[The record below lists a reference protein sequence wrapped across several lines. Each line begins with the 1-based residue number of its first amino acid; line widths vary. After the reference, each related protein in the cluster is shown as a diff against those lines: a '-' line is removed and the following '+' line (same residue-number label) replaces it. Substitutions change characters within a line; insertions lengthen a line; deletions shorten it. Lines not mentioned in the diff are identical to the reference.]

1 MKNFEKAFASTL
13 EIACKEEYFDTIETP
28 AKKGWD
34 EAKWEPTMIEP
45 IDYIGQEKERISLLL
60 PEARKGN
67 VRAMSELGFLFLE
80 YTNDVRAAVYWLSKA
95 AKHDDAEAL
104 WHLASCYSDR
114 RHKQCD
120 ARASL
125 KLLKRAARQGHVPSM
140 RRLGLYYEQA
150 FSVPYDAKKAA
161 GYYAQAAKQGDFES
175 LYRLGR
181 LYYMG
186 RDIERDYAKAFE
198 LFSQAAAHPYA
209 ADSQI
214 RDELLFHDEGTQVQT
229 RLARSSRVCA
239 LLLGPM
245 LLPRPRHQA
254 RRKTS
259 GRMVPKSQRKRQSP
273 RPNHAEKVPRREHC
287 HEIKKQYAAERR
299 LKAGVETILTP
310 NLFFLLE

>member
-1 MKNFEKAFASTL
+1 MKNFENAFASTL

-125 KLLKRAARQGHVPSM
+125 KLLKRAARLGHVPSM

-186 RDIERDYAKAFE
+186 RDIERDYAKPSNSSAKRPPTPM
-198 LFSQAAAHPYA
+198 LP
-209 ADSQI
+209 
-214 RDELLFHDEGTQVQT
+214 T
-229 RLARSSRVCA
+229 RRFATSCSSTTKARSSNTTGTKFTSMCA
-239 LLLGPM
+239 
-245 LLPRPRHQA
+245 
-254 RRKTS
+254 TS
-259 GRMVPKSQRKRQSP
+259 W
-273 RPNHAEKVPRREHC
+273 A
-287 HEIKKQYAAERR
+287 YASSTA
-299 LKAGVETILTP
+299 AAPSAT
-310 NLFFLLE
+310 

>member
-34 EAKWEPTMIEP
+34 EAKWEPTMFEP

-95 AKHDDAEAL
+95 AKRDDAEAL

-198 LFSQAAAHPYA
+198 LFSQAAAHPFA

-214 RDELLFHDEGTQVQT
+214 RDELLFHDEGTQFKHDWHEVHEY
-229 RLARSSRVCA
+229 VPYF
-239 LLLGPM
+239 LG
-245 LLPRPRHQA
+245 LCFFH
-254 RRKTS
+254 
-259 GRMVPKSQRKRQSP
+259 GRGTKRD
-273 RPNHAEKVPRREHC
+273 V
-287 HEIKKQYAAERR
+287 KQAAEWFQKAKENGNPHAQTM
-299 LKAGVETILTP
+299 LKKCRDAGIATK
-310 NLFFLLE
+310 